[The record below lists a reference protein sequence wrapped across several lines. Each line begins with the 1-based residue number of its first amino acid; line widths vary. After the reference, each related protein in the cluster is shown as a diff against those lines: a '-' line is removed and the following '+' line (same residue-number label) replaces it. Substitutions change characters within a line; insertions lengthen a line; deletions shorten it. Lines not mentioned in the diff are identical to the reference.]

1 MIEEGAMTKAMP
13 EGKIPVSV
21 VVMTL
26 NEAVNLPH
34 CLAGLGDFAEVFVV
48 DSPGSDNTRDIAAAW
63 GARVVPFVWNGRLPK
78 KKQWCLDNLP
88 FAYDWTLF
96 VDADEIVTPELA
108 QEIARLSADG
118 AWGGSAGCY
127 IDALPVFMGR
137 VLRRGWR
144 NRKLAL
150 FDRRR
155 TRFPDVD
162 DLDVAGMGEV
172 EGHFQPTVNGPT
184 GRLRAVMLH
193 ADRKPLSA
201 WFIRHAR
208 YAEWEA
214 KLGADGRLN
223 RLDEAEPP
231 PRRRAK
237 RLYRRLPLR
246 PLSVFLIAYVLRG
259 GFLDG
264 AAGFDHAVARAFY
277 CWQAAT
283 MRRDLITRDGER

>member
-1 MIEEGAMTKAMP
+1 MTGAMSGA
-13 EGKIPVSV
+13 KIPVSV

-48 DSPGSDNTRDIAAAW
+48 DSPGSDGTRDIAAAW

-88 FAYDWTLF
+88 FACDWALF

-108 QEIARLSADG
+108 GEIARLSADG
-118 AWGGSAGCY
+118 AWGGLAGCY

-137 VLRRGWR
+137 ILRHGWG

-162 DLDVAGMGEV
+162 DLDVAGMWEV
-172 EGHFQPTVNGPT
+172 EGHFQPAVDGPT
-184 GRLRAVMLH
+184 GRLRAAMLH
-193 ADRKPLSA
+193 DDRKPLSA

-214 KLGADGRLN
+214 KLGADGRLD
-223 RLDEAEPP
+223 RLDAAEPTL
-231 PRRRAK
+231 RRWAK

-246 PLSVFLIAYVLRG
+246 PLSVFVIAYALRG

-264 AAGFDHAVARAFY
+264 AAGFSHAVARAFY
-277 CWQAAT
+277 CWQAAA
-283 MRRDLITRDGER
+283 MRRDLTMRDGGR